1 MNDKPENR
9 QGSQPVSPSSQNE
22 EQIEQKGTAP
32 QIIISRC
39 AVAGAAVVCLLNIT
53 TGVVPGGFM
62 GAAIGGGL
70 GAVVGLI
77 FNSLRKRVQIDRKKA

>member
-9 QGSQPVSPSSQNE
+9 QGSQPISPPSQNE
-22 EQIEQKGTAP
+22 DQAEQKATAP

-39 AVAGAAVVCLLNIT
+39 AIAGAAAVCLLSIT
-53 TGVVPGGFM
+53 TGVVPGGFI

-70 GAVVGLI
+70 GAVVGMI
-77 FNSLRKRVQIDRKKA
+77 VNSLRKRVQIDRKKA

>member
-9 QGSQPVSPSSQNE
+9 QGSQPISPPSQNE
-22 EQIEQKGTAP
+22 DHAEQKATAP

-39 AVAGAAVVCLLNIT
+39 AVGGAAVVCLLSIT
-53 TGVVPGGFM
+53 TGVVPGGFI
-62 GAAIGGGL
+62 GAVIGGGL

-77 FNSLRKRVQIDRKKA
+77 INSMRKKAQIDKKKA